1 LDIAGGYPARGG
13 VGMYLL
19 GTEELEAVKRVIE
32 SGRLYRY
39 PEDEISESKAFEREW
54 SEKIRCEHAIVMSS
68 GTAALICGLIGMGI
82 GPGDEVIVPAY
93 TFMATPLAVLA
104 VGAVPVIVEIDE
116 TLTVNP
122 KDLERKISSS
132 TRGVIPVHICGFQ
145 CDMDAVMEIA
155 VTYNLMVL
163 EDACQADGGTY
174 KGKRLGSIGNAGAF
188 SFNEFKIITCG
199 EGGALVTND
208 REIYER
214 AMIHHDGGCALWDHN
229 LDLKA
234 PLFAGVNYRIHEIS
248 SAILRVQLQRLDGIL
263 ASLRR
268 EKLILREELE
278 GEKGFVFNPVY
289 DEGGDCATNLALL
302 FENQERAKSFVSRLK
317 ERGINAK
324 APLDSGRHVYMNWE
338 PILQKRGAHH
348 PGRDAYR
355 LSPTS
360 PTYTLDMCPKTIDI
374 LGRTVLLETSVMR
387 GEDELKLFIE
397 CIRKALR

>member
-1 LDIAGGYPARGG
+1 
-13 VGMYLL
+13 MYIL

-39 PEDEISESKAFEREW
+39 PEDEISESNEFEREW
-54 SEKIRCEHAIVMSS
+54 SEKIGCEHAIVMSS

-82 GPGDEVIVPAY
+82 GTGDEVIVPAY

-104 VGAVPVIVEIDE
+104 VGAVPVIVEVDE
-116 TLTVNP
+116 TLTIDT
-122 KDLERKISSS
+122 KDLEQKISPS
-132 TRGVIPVHICGFQ
+132 TKGLIPVHMCGFQ

-155 VTYNLMVL
+155 VTNKLMVL

-174 KGKRLGSIGNAGAF
+174 KGKRLGSIGDAGAF

-199 EGGALVTND
+199 EGGALVTNN

-214 AMIHHDGGCALWDHN
+214 AMIHHDGGCALWDHDF
-229 LDLKA
+229 DLKV
-234 PLFAGVNYRIHEIS
+234 PLFAGVNYRIHEVS
-248 SAILRVQLQRLDGIL
+248 SAILRVQLKRLDGIL

-268 EKLILREELE
+268 EKLVMREELD

-289 DEGGDCATNLALL
+289 DERGDCATNLALL
-302 FENQERAKSFVSRLK
+302 FETRERAKLFVSRLK
-317 ERGINAK
+317 ESGINGR
-324 APLDSGRHVYMNWE
+324 APLDSGRHVYVNWE

-348 PGRDAYR
+348 PGRDAFR

-360 PTYTLDMCPKTIDI
+360 PKYTLDMCPRTIEI
-374 LGRTVLLETSVMR
+374 LGRTVLLETSATR
-387 GEDELKLFIE
+387 AEDEMRLFIE